1 MKRPIMIR
9 LTVRSLPIRGWL
21 AGQDGVSNTEI
32 RQRISSFRLNRNDSL
47 HITIHHIMS
56 RDAVPGISVL
66 VFNSGRDKSLNIIS
80 KEKQAKKYPYRIHSH
95 TR

>member
-1 MKRPIMIR
+1 MERKVINYRHRKKHETTYHDTINCEIVTDKGM
-9 LTVRSLPIRGWL
+9 L

-56 RDAVPGISVL
+56 RDAVPGISDIGIQL
-66 VFNSGRDKSLNIIS
+66 RK
-80 KEKQAKKYPYRIHSH
+80 R
-95 TR
+95 